1 MASETQNP
9 RVANAGNPIAK
20 IAEQFKNLDTSQ
32 PAAWP
37 FYPQVLLYLATGIAV
52 VVAGWFLFLK
62 SGGDDL
68 AASVQKEVTLK
79 NTYVD
84 KYTQAVNL
92 DELQEQ
98 RKQVQQYVIQ
108 LEKQLPSK
116 AEMDALL
123 SDINQAGLGRGL
135 QFELFK
141 PGTVAVKTYYAE
153 LPIQVKVSGKYHDI
167 GSFAADVASLS
178 RIVTLNNIFLV
189 PDKSGNLVLTTTA
202 KTFRY
207 LDSAETQ
214 VNKQTAKKV
223 KK

>member
-1 MASETQNP
+1 MASEPQSP
-9 RVANAGNPIAK
+9 RAANAGNQLLQIVD
-20 IAEQFKNLDTSQ
+20 QFKNLDRGQ

-37 FYPQVLLYLATGIAV
+37 IYPQVLLYLATVAAV
-52 VVAGWFLFLK
+52 LVAGWFLFLK
-62 SGGDDL
+62 SGGEDL
-68 AASVQKEVTLK
+68 AAAVEKETTLK
-79 NTYVD
+79 STYVD

-92 DELQEQ
+92 DALQEQ

-141 PGTVAVKTYYAE
+141 PGAVVVKSYYAE
-153 LPIQVKVSGKYHDI
+153 LPIEVRVSGKYHDI

-189 PDKSGNLVLTTTA
+189 PDKSGNLILTTTA

-207 LDSAETQ
+207 LDPDELQSNRGT
-214 VNKQTAKKV
+214 KKAKK
-223 KK
+223 

>member
-1 MASETQNP
+1 MASESQSP
-9 RVANAGNPIAK
+9 RAANASNQLTQIAD
-20 IAEQFKNLDTSQ
+20 QFKNLDTSQ
-32 PAAWP
+32 PATWP
-37 FYPQVLLYLATGIAV
+37 LYPQVLLYLVTVAAV
-52 VVAGWFLFLK
+52 LAAGWFLFLK
-62 SGGDDL
+62 SGGDEL
-68 AASVQKEVTLK
+68 AAAVEKEGTLK
-79 NTYVD
+79 STYVD

-92 DELQEQ
+92 DALQEQ

-141 PGTVAVKTYYAE
+141 PGAVVVKSYYAE
-153 LPIQVKVSGKYHDI
+153 LPIEVKVSGKYHDI

-189 PDKSGNLVLTTTA
+189 PEKSGNLILTTTA

-207 LDSAETQ
+207 LDPEEIQ
-214 VNKQTAKKV
+214 GNKKAGS
-223 KK
+223 

>member
-1 MASETQNP
+1 MASETQKP
-9 RVANAGNPIAK
+9 RAANLAHQLAQ
-20 IAEQFKNLDTSQ
+20 IAEQFKNLDTGQ

-37 FYPQVLLYLATGIAV
+37 IYPQILLYLVTVVGV

-68 AASVQKEVTLK
+68 AASVEKEVTLK
-79 NTYVD
+79 NTYID

-92 DELQEQ
+92 DALQEQ

-141 PGTVAVKTYYAE
+141 PGTVVVKSFYAE
-153 LPIQVKVSGKYHDI
+153 LPIEVRVSGKYHDI

-189 PDKSGNLVLTTTA
+189 PDKSGNLTLTTTA

-207 LDSAETQ
+207 LDSGELQT
-214 VNKQTAKKV
+214 NKQAQK
-223 KK
+223 

>member
-1 MASETQNP
+1 MASETQSP
-9 RVANAGNPIAK
+9 RAVNSSNQLVQ

-37 FYPQVLLYLATGIAV
+37 IYPQMLLYIATVAAV
-52 VVAGWFLFLK
+52 LVAGWFLFLK

-68 AASVQKEVTLK
+68 AASVEKEATLK

-92 DELQEQ
+92 DALQEQ
-98 RKQVQQYVIQ
+98 RKQVQQYVLQ

-141 PGTVAVKTYYAE
+141 PGAVAVKTYYE
-153 LPIQVKVSGKYHDI
+153 I
-167 GSFAADVASLS
+167 GRAHV
-178 RIVTLNNIFLV
+178 
-189 PDKSGNLVLTTTA
+189 
-202 KTFRY
+202 
-207 LDSAETQ
+207 
-214 VNKQTAKKV
+214 
-223 KK
+223 